1 MYLDIDERQGLISV
15 SLEQARVAEKS
26 GDKEGAKALRENAKR
41 LRFSVVEE
49 EVKKNPQFIHQI
61 AIEAMA
67 DPQEGPHQEFTLLLF
82 KYLQENLDLD
92 ANP

>member
-15 SLEQARVAEKS
+15 SLEQAKVAEKS

-41 LRFSVVEE
+41 LRFSFIEE
-49 EVKKNPQFIHQI
+49 EVKKNPKLIHQI
-61 AIEAMA
+61 AIEAIA
-67 DPQEGPHQEFTLLLF
+67 DPWGADDYLELLI
-82 KYLQENLDLD
+82 YLTHEKGYD

>member
-26 GDKEGAKALRENAKR
+26 GDKEGAKALRDNAKR

-49 EVKKNPQFIHQI
+49 EVKKNPQLIHQI

-67 DPQEGPHQEFTLLLF
+67 DPRGVDDYLELLI
-82 KYLQENLDLD
+82 YLTHEKGYD

>member
-1 MYLDIDERQGLISV
+1 MYLEIDERQGLISV

-26 GDKEGAKALRENAKR
+26 GDKEGAKALRDNAKR

-61 AIEAMA
+61 AIEAIA
-67 DPQEGPHQEFTLLLF
+67 DPWGADDYLELLI
-82 KYLQENLDLD
+82 YLTHEKGYD

>member
-41 LRFSVVEE
+41 LRFSFIEE
-49 EVKKNPQFIHQI
+49 EVKKNPQLIHQI
-61 AIEAMA
+61 AIEAIA
-67 DPQEGPHQEFTLLLF
+67 DPWGADDYLELLI
-82 KYLQENLDLD
+82 YLTHEKGYD

>member
-1 MYLDIDERQGLISV
+1 MYLEIDERQGLISV

-41 LRFSVVEE
+41 LRFSIVEE

-67 DPQEGPHQEFTLLLF
+67 DPRGVDDYLELLI
-82 KYLQENLDLD
+82 YLTHEKGYD

>member
-49 EVKKNPQFIHQI
+49 EVKKNPQLIHQI

-67 DPQEGPHQEFTLLLF
+67 DPRGVDDYLELLI
-82 KYLQENLDLD
+82 YLTHEKGYD

>member
-26 GDKEGAKALRENAKR
+26 GDKEGAKALRDNAKR
-41 LRFSVVEE
+41 LRFSFIEE
-49 EVKKNPQFIHQI
+49 EVKKNPQLIHQI
-61 AIEAMA
+61 AIEAIA
-67 DPQEGPHQEFTLLLF
+67 DPWGVDDYLELLIYITHE
-82 KYLQENLDLD
+82 KGYD

>member
-1 MYLDIDERQGLISV
+1 MYLEIDERQGLISV

-61 AIEAMA
+61 AIEAIA
-67 DPQEGPHQEFTLLLF
+67 DPWGVDDYLELLI
-82 KYLQENLDLD
+82 YLTHEKGYD

>member
-26 GDKEGAKALRENAKR
+26 GDKEGAKALRDNAKR

-49 EVKKNPQFIHQI
+49 EVKKNPQLIHQI
-61 AIEAMA
+61 AIEAIA
-67 DPQEGPHQEFTLLLF
+67 DPRGVDDYLELLI
-82 KYLQENLDLD
+82 YLTHEKGYD